1 MEIRL
6 LGIPLQDGS
15 RRMGCDMGPSAYRA
29 AGIEGALSELG
40 HKVEDVGN
48 IMPPPLSEP
57 KSCPTPKLHHDNQT
71 LYKLPQ
77 ICDWTRLIAER
88 AYQER
93 LKGFPIF
100 MGGDHAMSAG
110 TVAGIARY
118 AAQINKTLFVLWLDA
133 HTDFHTLE
141 TTKSGNI
148 HGTPVAYFSGQGQ
161 FSPPFPPLH
170 SAVKLENICF
180 LGIRSVDDD
189 EREMLKKTPVTLY
202 DMRAIDE
209 EGVSVLL
216 KHFLARVKAAQ
227 GVLHVSLDVD
237 FLDPAI
243 APAVGTTVQ
252 GGATFREAHLIMEML
267 CDSELCISLDLAE
280 LNPFLDERGKTA
292 ILMMDLATSLMGRR
306 VIDRVNRSH

>member
-1 MEIRL
+1 MDIRL
-6 LGIPLQDGS
+6 IGIPLQDGS
-15 RRMGCDMGPSAYRA
+15 RRLGCEMGPSSYRA
-29 AGIEGALSELG
+29 AGIVETLSELG
-40 HKVEDVGN
+40 HNIEDVGN
-48 IMPPPLSEP
+48 I
-57 KSCPTPKLHHDNQT
+57 TPQMRSKARHSNQA

-77 ICDWTRLIAER
+77 ICDWVEVISER

-93 LKGFPIF
+93 KLGFPVF

-118 AAQINKTLFVLWLDA
+118 AQEIGRPLFVLWLDA
-133 HTDFHTLE
+133 HTDFHTLD

-161 FSPPFPPLH
+161 FSPPFPPLP
-170 SAVKLENICF
+170 VTVPLENICF
-180 LGIRSVDDD
+180 LGIRSVDAD

-209 EGVSVLL
+209 SSVSTLL
-216 KHFLARVKAAQ
+216 KKFLDQVKAAN

-243 APAVGTTVQ
+243 APAVGTTVP
-252 GGATFREAHLIMEML
+252 GGATFREAHLIMEMV

-292 ILMMDLATSLMGRR
+292 ILMMDLAASLFGRR
-306 VIDRVNRSH
+306 VIDRINRSH